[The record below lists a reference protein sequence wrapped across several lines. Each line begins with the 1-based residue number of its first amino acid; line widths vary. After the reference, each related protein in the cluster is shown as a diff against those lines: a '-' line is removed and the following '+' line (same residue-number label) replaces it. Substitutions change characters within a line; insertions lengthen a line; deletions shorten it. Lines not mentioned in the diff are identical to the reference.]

1 MVTSASGAEWSR
13 RGVECEWS
21 AGDESALLT
30 GATFGVMQSGPVCT
44 KTSLLM
50 LLETPLFKAG
60 KLPIGRI
67 SRCYPNPDPDP
78 DPHLNPNPHINHDD
92 HNARCS

>member
-1 MVTSASGAEWSR
+1 MERSGVGVEWNASG
-13 RGVECEWS
+13 VEWS

-67 SRCYPNPDPDP
+67 SRCYPNPNPRLNP
-78 DPHLNPNPHINHDD
+78 NPNPHINHDD